1 MARERDET
9 VSKDKQEAEGK
20 SDGCG
25 EDAEVVDKESKSS
38 SKSSATGEWR
48 QHTCTNLEYY

>member
-25 EDAEVVDKESKSS
+25 DDAEVVDKESKSS